1 MNINNNNFKLDVL
14 NKLDHLY
21 NYGFRIEEH
30 DYTINKVINIYVKIM
45 KSKVESLGQTYTNN
59 MIKDIEN
66 IINNLDENS
75 PYDNL
80 EFVNTIINYC
90 IKTLH
95 FKYKKN
101 DIEPMFPDYTIDEI
115 RDMVKH

>member
-1 MNINNNNFKLDVL
+1 MSNNNFKLDVL
-14 NKLDHLY
+14 KKLDHLY
-21 NYGFRIEEH
+21 TYGFSISGNN
-30 DYTINKVINIYVKIM
+30 YTINKVINIYVKMM
-45 KSKVESLGQTYTNN
+45 KSKVDSLGKTYTNN

-66 IINNLDENS
+66 IINNLDEHS

-101 DIEPMFPDYTIDEI
+101 DREPMLPDYTIDEI
-115 RDMVKH
+115 RDMATH

>member
-1 MNINNNNFKLDVL
+1 MNNTNFKRDVL
-14 NKLDHLY
+14 KKLEHLY
-21 NYGFRIEEH
+21 NNGFNIGSIN
-30 DYTINKVINIYVKIM
+30 YTINKVINIYVKIM
-45 KSKVESLGQTYTNN
+45 KSKVESLGQKYTNN

-66 IINNLDENS
+66 IINNLDEHS

-101 DIEPMFPDYTIDEI
+101 NIEPMLPDYTIDEI
-115 RDMVKH
+115 RDMAKH

>member
-1 MNINNNNFKLDVL
+1 MNNSSHYKLDVL
-14 NKLDHLY
+14 TKLDHLY
-21 NYGFRIEEH
+21 NYGFRIEENN
-30 DYTINKVINIYVKIM
+30 YTINKVINIYVKIM
-45 KSKVESLGQTYTNN
+45 KSKVESLGKTYTNI

-90 IKTLH
+90 IKKLQ

-101 DIEPMFPDYTIDEI
+101 DRDPMLPDYTIDEI
-115 RDMVKH
+115 RDMSKH

>member
-1 MNINNNNFKLDVL
+1 MNMNNNNNNFKLDVL

-45 KSKVESLGQTYTNN
+45 KSKIESLGQTYTNN

-66 IINNLDENS
+66 IINNLNENS

-90 IKTLH
+90 IKT
-95 FKYKKN
+95 
-101 DIEPMFPDYTIDEI
+101 
-115 RDMVKH
+115 

>member
-1 MNINNNNFKLDVL
+1 MLKNLE
-14 NKLDHLY
+14 HLY
-21 NYGFRIEEH
+21 KYGFRIEVY

-45 KSKVESLGQTYTNN
+45 KSKIESLGQTYTNN

-90 IKTLH
+90 IKTLN

-101 DIEPMFPDYTIDEI
+101 NREPMMPDYTIDEI
-115 RDMVKH
+115 RDMAKH

>member
-1 MNINNNNFKLDVL
+1 MNNTNFKRDVL
-14 NKLDHLY
+14 KKLEHLY
-21 NYGFRIEEH
+21 NNGFNIGGNN
-30 DYTINKVINIYVKIM
+30 YTINKVINIYVKIM
-45 KSKVESLGQTYTNN
+45 KSKVESLGQKYTNN

-66 IINNLDENS
+66 IINNLDEHS

-101 DIEPMFPDYTIDEI
+101 NIEPMLPDYTIDEI
-115 RDMVKH
+115 RDMAKH

>member
-1 MNINNNNFKLDVL
+1 MNNNNFKLNVL
-14 NKLDHLY
+14 KNLDHLY
-21 NYGFRIEEH
+21 INGFHIGGNN
-30 DYTINKVINIYVKIM
+30 YTINKVINIYVKMM

-90 IKTLH
+90 IKTLY

-101 DIEPMFPDYTIDEI
+101 DREPMFPDYTIDEI
-115 RDMVKH
+115 RDMAKH

>member
-1 MNINNNNFKLDVL
+1 MNNNNFKLDVL
-14 NKLDHLY
+14 KKLEHLY

-45 KSKVESLGQTYTNN
+45 KSKFAYLGTTYINN

-90 IKTLH
+90 IKTLN
-95 FKYKKN
+95 FKYKQN
-101 DIEPMFPDYTIDEI
+101 DREPMVPDYTIDEI
-115 RDMVKH
+115 RDMAKH

>member
-1 MNINNNNFKLDVL
+1 MNNTNFKRDVL
-14 NKLDHLY
+14 KKLEHLY
-21 NYGFRIEEH
+21 NNGFNIGGNN
-30 DYTINKVINIYVKIM
+30 YTINKVINIYVKIM

-66 IINNLDENS
+66 IINNLDEHS

-101 DIEPMFPDYTIDEI
+101 NIEPMLPDYTIDEI
-115 RDMVKH
+115 RDMAKH

>member
-1 MNINNNNFKLDVL
+1 MNNTNFKRDVL
-14 NKLDHLY
+14 KKLEHLY
-21 NYGFRIEEH
+21 NNGFNIGSIN
-30 DYTINKVINIYVKIM
+30 YTINKVINIYVKIM
-45 KSKVESLGQTYTNN
+45 KSKVESLGQKYTNN

-66 IINNLDENS
+66 IINNLDEHS

-101 DIEPMFPDYTIDEI
+101 NIEPMLPDYTIDEI
-115 RDMVKH
+115 RDMATH

>member
-1 MNINNNNFKLDVL
+1 MNNTNFKLDVL

-21 NYGFRIEEH
+21 NYGFRIE
-30 DYTINKVINIYVKIM
+30 DNNYTINQVINIYVKMM
-45 KSKVESLGQTYTNN
+45 KSKFSNLGTTYINTMVIN
-59 MIKDIEN
+59 IEN
-66 IINNLDENS
+66 IINNLNKDS
-75 PYDNL
+75 HYDNL

-101 DIEPMFPDYTIDEI
+101 DREPMLPDYTIDEI
-115 RDMVKH
+115 RDMVKN

>member
-1 MNINNNNFKLDVL
+1 MNNSNKFKVNVL
-14 NKLDHLY
+14 KKLEHLY
-21 NYGFRIEEH
+21 NNGFNIGNIN
-30 DYTINKVINIYVKIM
+30 YTINKVINIYVKIM
-45 KSKVESLGQTYTNN
+45 KSKVESLGKTYTNN
-59 MIKDIEN
+59 MIKDIEY

-101 DIEPMFPDYTIDEI
+101 NIEPMLPDYTIDEI
-115 RDMVKH
+115 RDMAKH